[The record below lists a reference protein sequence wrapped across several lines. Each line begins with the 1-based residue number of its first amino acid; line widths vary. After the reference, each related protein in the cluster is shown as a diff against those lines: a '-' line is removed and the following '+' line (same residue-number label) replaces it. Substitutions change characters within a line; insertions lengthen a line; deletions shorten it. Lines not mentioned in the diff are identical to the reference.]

1 MLSLSRTIA
10 AAAASV
16 SGGAAP
22 ARAMSALANF
32 KAVNEPC
39 LGFLPGSK
47 ERTDLEAALQTM
59 TSTCEDIPI
68 VIGEEEFRPEEA
80 ARFQVMPFDHQK
92 KIAKYYWATPELIQ
106 KAIDNGTA
114 VRHEWENS
122 VPIEE
127 RINIFLRAA
136 EMISGEWRAPVLAS
150 TMLGQSKTVQQ
161 AEIDA
166 AAELIDFYRFNA
178 QFAIEA
184 LKYKPIDTSESVN
197 TMFLRGL
204 EGFVAAIAPFNF
216 TAIGGNLAGTPAMM
230 GCSVLWKPSDTAM
243 LSSWVVYK
251 CLRAAGVP
259 AGVINFVPAD
269 GPVFGKVTTSSPHLA
284 GINFTGSAATF
295 KHIWREVGNNID
307 NYRTFPRL
315 VGECGGKNY
324 HFVHPSANPESV
336 INGTIRSAFE
346 YSGQKCSACSRAYIP
361 ASLWEG
367 IKEGLVET
375 QKQLKIASPLEFD
388 SFTSTVIDD
397 KSFARISGY
406 LNHAKTSPNLSVV
419 AGGEADDSVG
429 YYIQP
434 TVVQTSDPRD
444 KIMNEEIFGP
454 VVSVFVYPDE
464 QAHEM
469 IDTVATTSPFALT
482 GAVFSQDED
491 FVREASNR
499 LRSTCGNFY
508 INDKSTGS
516 VVGQQ
521 PFGGARLSGT
531 NDKAGGPHYVMKWCS
546 PQAIKRTHVPLNQW
560 AYANMAK

>member
-1 MLSLSRTIA
+1 MGETMLSLSRTIA

-47 ERTDLEAALQTM
+47 ERTD
-59 TSTCEDIPI
+59 
-68 VIGEEEFRPEEA
+68 EEA

-150 TMLGQSKTVQQ
+150 TMWGQSKTVQQ

-216 TAIGGNLAGTPAMM
+216 TAIGGNLAGTLAMM

-375 QKQLKIASPLEFD
+375 QKKLKIASPLEFD

-434 TVVQTSDPRD
+434 T
-444 KIMNEEIFGP
+444 
-454 VVSVFVYPDE
+454 
-464 QAHEM
+464 
-469 IDTVATTSPFALT
+469 
-482 GAVFSQDED
+482 
-491 FVREASNR
+491 
-499 LRSTCGNFY
+499 
-508 INDKSTGS
+508 
-516 VVGQQ
+516 
-521 PFGGARLSGT
+521 
-531 NDKAGGPHYVMKWCS
+531 
-546 PQAIKRTHVPLNQW
+546 
-560 AYANMAK
+560 

>member
-1 MLSLSRTIA
+1 MGVQRAVRPISQYKLSTVRNIDHVDKLNEPLLDYAPGSTERAALYEEVAKVHGSVADIPLVIGGEEVFDAPVRNQVSPYDHANVIA
-10 AAAASV
+10 TYRVATEDHLNAAIES
-16 SGGAAP
+16 
-22 ARAMSALANF
+22 AMSA
-32 KAVNEPC
+32 
-39 LGFLPGSK
+39 
-47 ERTDLEAALQTM
+47 R
-59 TSTCEDIPI
+59 
-68 VIGEEEFRPEEA
+68 R
-80 ARFQVMPFDHQK
+80 
-92 KIAKYYWATPELIQ
+92 
-106 KAIDNGTA
+106 
-114 VRHEWENS
+114 EWERK
-122 VPIEE
+122 PIED
-127 RINIFLRAA
+127 RTSIFFRAA
-136 EMISGEWRAPVLAS
+136 DLLATTYRARICAT
-150 TMLGQSKTVQQ
+150 TMAGQAKNAWQ

-166 AAELIDFYRFNA
+166 ACELIDFFRFNA
-178 QFAIEA
+178 YYA
-184 LKYKPIDTSESVN
+184 LELEGQQPLSPEPHILTNTCKY
-197 TMFLRGL
+197 RGM

-216 TAIGGNLAGTPAMM
+216 TAISGNLAGTPAMM
-230 GCSVLWKPSDTAM
+230 GNVVLWKPSDTAV
-243 LSSWVVYK
+243 LSSWLIYQILVECGLPK
-251 CLRAAGVP
+251 E
-259 AGVINFVPAD
+259 VIQFVPAD
-269 GPVFGKVTTSSPHLA
+269 GPTFGKTVTASPDLA
-284 GINFTGSAATF
+284 AVNFTGSVPTF
-295 KHIWREVGNNID
+295 EWLWKEVGKNIS
-307 NYRTFPRL
+307 NYKGFPVL
-315 VGECGGKNY
+315 VGECGGKNS
-324 HFVHPSANPESV
+324 HFFHPSGDVKSMVA
-336 INGTIRSAFE
+336 GTIRSAFE
-346 YSGQKCSACSRAYIP
+346 YSGQKCSACSRCYIP
-361 ASLWEG
+361 ASLWEEV
-367 IKEGLVET
+367 KEGLVET

-482 GAVFSQDED
+482 GAVFSKDED
-491 FVREASNR
+491 FVKEASNR

-546 PQAIKRTHVPLNQW
+546 PQAIKRTHVPLDQW